1 MKRLRL
7 LTFSDVHLGIR
18 KLNADV
24 MCGNLAAFIFPL
36 LDEVDM
42 VCIVGDLFDTAISF
56 HDECGP
62 AIIAFITRFMR
73 LCDEKNIT
81 LRVLRGTFSHDRTQ
95 PRLLEALHT
104 KYKLHNN
111 FGYFDKVSLEYIEQ
125 FDMRVLYIPD
135 DAPFKTSSELMDHV
149 HELLNTLGWDYVD
162 YAFVHGYFDFVLPK
176 TEKMDKKMVFTEEMF
191 SFVKRRIIVGHV
203 HTPAVSQSGMIY
215 YNGSTDRLAQGE
227 EEAKGMLLTEDDGDK
242 HITTTFLKNK
252 KATIFK
258 TLDYTDTS
266 DDEVFLVKQFETDL
280 QKLPQDGRSLYVR
293 FIHPSP
299 FIRAAIASFVT
310 KHYPC
315 VIFSDRS
322 RKKAASDKDDKE
334 KDTVLAQVD
343 MLPSPTPSDLP
354 ELVLQQLLDSGRK
367 TYLTTDLVSEML
379 EQLG

>member
-1 MKRLRL
+1 MKPLRL
-7 LTFSDVHLGIR
+7 LTFSDIHLGIR

-24 MCGNLAAFIFPL
+24 MCNNLASFIFPQ

-62 AIIAFITRFMR
+62 AIIAFINRFMR

-95 PRLLEALHT
+95 PRLLEVLHS
-104 KYKLHNN
+104 KYKLTNN
-111 FGYFDKVSLEYIEQ
+111 FGYYDKVSLEYIEQ

-135 DAPFKTSSELMDHV
+135 DAPFKTSAEMMDHV
-149 HELLNTLGWDYVD
+149 HDLLAALGWDYID

-191 SFVKRRIIVGHV
+191 SFVRRRIIVGHV
-203 HTPAVSQSGMIY
+203 HTPAVSQSGLTY

-227 EEAKGMLLTEDDGDK
+227 EEAKGMLLTHDDGK
-242 HITTTFLKNK
+242 SHITTTFLKNL

-258 TLDYTDTS
+258 TFDYTDKS
-266 DDEVFLVKQFETDL
+266 DDETFLVKQFD
-280 QKLPQDGRSLYVR
+280 KDIRSLPQDGRSLYVR

-299 FIRAAIASFVT
+299 FIRAAIASYVSS
-310 KHYPC
+310 HYPL
-315 VIFSDRS
+315 VVFSDRS
-322 RKKAASDKDDKE
+322 RKKSVSDKDDKE
-334 KDTVLAQVD
+334 KDMTLTQVD
-343 MLPSPTPSDLP
+343 ILPSPTPSDLP
-354 ELVLQQLLDSGRK
+354 DLVLKQLQENGR
-367 TYLTTDLVSEML
+367 TTSLTPHLVSEML
-379 EQLG
+379 CQLG